1 VPAGLDGNPDPI
13 VTPERESLL
22 EAVTDVVCRRREG
35 RSLVAVDG
43 RSGAGK
49 STFADELAD
58 RLGRRGVGVVRS
70 TTDSFHRPRAERL
83 ARGLTSAEG
92 FYLDSYRLD
101 VIVGD
106 LLEPFA
112 RGGGGGDDGGRGRGR
127 VRVAAFDEPSDSP
140 VDESVTVG
148 PDAVLVFDGLF
159 LQRPELSAYWTTTI
173 FLEADR
179 RCDQAWLDYLLGDL
193 PADVEHRAAELDA
206 RLRRAR
212 WPRYRQG
219 WATYIEAVG
228 PADRADLVIDNND
241 LAKPRLLARR

>member
-1 VPAGLDGNPDPI
+1 VPAGLDGNPDPV
-13 VTPERESLL
+13 VTPERDGLL
-22 EAVTDVVCRRREG
+22 AAVTDVVCRREG
-35 RSLVAVDG
+35 RRLVAVDG

-58 RLGRRGVGVVRS
+58 RLGRRGVPVVRS
-70 TTDSFHRPRAERL
+70 TTDSFHRPRRERL
-83 ARGLTSAEG
+83 ARGLPSVEG
-92 FYLDSYRLD
+92 IYLDAYHLD

-112 RGGGGGDDGGRGRGR
+112 SGRSRA
-127 VRVAAFDEPSDSP
+127 RVAAFDEPSDSP
-140 VDESVTVG
+140 VDDHGVVD

-159 LQRPELSAYWTTTI
+159 LQRPELHGYWTTAI
-173 FLEADR
+173 FLEADQ

-193 PADVEHRAAELDA
+193 PAGAEQRAAEHDA
-206 RLRRAR
+206 RLGRAR

-219 WATYIEAVG
+219 WAIYIEAVR

-241 LAKPRLLARR
+241 LEKPRLIARR